1 MPIVLDG
8 TTGITYP
15 SGAVSASGILYA
27 SGATGATPS
36 VGDGQTWQAV
46 TRTTGVT
53 YTNTTGRPIVLNFC
67 SSGGVSV
74 TIAGVTSF
82 GGGTQVQTYIIPTGA
97 TYVLSA
103 TPTVNTNELR

>member
-1 MPIVLDG
+1 MPLSKI
-8 TTGITYP
+8 P
-15 SGAVSASGILYA
+15 AVGVD
-27 SGATGATPS
+27 ATGTPS
-36 VGDGQTWQAV
+36 STTFFRGDNTWATISGGLGDGQTWQAV
-46 TRTTGVT
+46 TRTAGTT
-53 YTNTTGRPIVLNFC
+53 YTNTTGRPIALNFC

-97 TYVLSA
+97 TYILSA